1 MHLEVKGLMIS
12 LQRIRPL
19 NMAEK
24 WPLDIPQ
31 HPLTESNTVAIIA
44 SLVARGQIHRKMK
57 LLYCIVA
64 KASFCLA
71 ALLQLSAISLSR
83 PSVTSLLVS
92 ARRTIYVRIWIIH
105 SFTRSFPG
113 ASMGGHSQARKSV
126 CKLRWI
132 LIGKDFSV
140 PFLFKISVVDLDCW
154 FKTFLILW
162 PWPLLALP
170 THLSKDTML

>member
-1 MHLEVKGLMIS
+1 MYAVCIDQWAKTALVLMHLEVKGLMIS

-64 KASFCLA
+64 KASCCFITTLCDFTFKALCDFPARICSENNICSYLNNTFIYSFIPRSKYGRSQPSEEVCL
-71 ALLQLSAISLSR
+71 Q
-83 PSVTSLLVS
+83 TQ
-92 ARRTIYVRIWIIH
+92 
-105 SFTRSFPG
+105 
-113 ASMGGHSQARKSV
+113 M
-126 CKLRWI
+126 
-132 LIGKDFSV
+132 DFNR
-140 PFLFKISVVDLDCW
+140 
-154 FKTFLILW
+154 
-162 PWPLLALP
+162 
-170 THLSKDTML
+170 

>member
-31 HPLTESNTVAIIA
+31 HPLTESNTIAIIA

-64 KASFCLA
+64 KASF
-71 ALLQLSAISLSR
+71 ALLLYYNSLR
-83 PSVTSLLVS
+83 F
-92 ARRTIYVRIWIIH
+92 H
-105 SFTRSFPG
+105 FQG
-113 ASMGGHSQARKSV
+113 
-126 CKLRWI
+126 
-132 LIGKDFSV
+132 
-140 PFLFKISVVDLDCW
+140 
-154 FKTFLILW
+154 
-162 PWPLLALP
+162 PL
-170 THLSKDTML
+170 